1 MGTSSGAVR
10 PPLTAVEIIEVAPR
24 DGLQNEKQLLTTAA
38 KLELIERAYEAG
50 ARRIEVT
57 SFVHPERVPQM
68 ADAEAVVAGLTPH
81 DDVVYAALVLNE
93 RGYDR
98 ALAAGIREVNTVV
111 ITTETFSRRNQGMSV
126 AEAVEVV
133 SRIRARASADSIR
146 VTVTIS
152 AAFGCPFEGE
162 VPLDTLNRVATQ
174 VAAIDA
180 DEVVLA
186 DTIGVA
192 VPSDVEERIALVREI
207 GASRHAA
214 GALPQ
219 HPQHGRRERGRSGSL
234 RRDRDRCL
242 AGRDRRLPLRPRRDR
257 ERRHRGPRLR
267 ARANG
272 VRDGLRPRALDRECP
287 LDRRRARDRAAG
299 DGRPGRR
306 IPRSTVA
313 GPNERA
319 SGFASAA

>member
-1 MGTSSGAVR
+1 M
-10 PPLTAVEIIEVAPR
+10 TAVEIIEVAPR

-68 ADAEAVVAGLTPH
+68 ADAEAVAAGLTPH

-133 SRIRARASADSIR
+133 SRIRARAAADGIR

-162 VPLDTLNRVATQ
+162 VPLDTLTAGGDARSRRSTPTRSSSPTRSASRCRATSRSGSQSCARSGRRGTLRAHFHNTRNTAVANV
-174 VAAIDA
+174 VAAVRSGVTAIDA
-180 DEVVLA
+180 SLA
-186 DTIGVA
+186 GIGGCPFAPAATGNVA
-192 VPSDVEERIALVREI
+192 TEDLVYALERMGYETGYDLERSIASARWIAGELGIEPPGMVARA
-207 GASRHAA
+207 GAS
-214 GALPQ
+214 PI
-219 HPQHGRRERGRSGSL
+219 ER
-234 RRDRDRCL
+234 
-242 AGRDRRLPLRPRRDR
+242 
-257 ERRHRGPRLR
+257 
-267 ARANG
+267 
-272 VRDGLRPRALDRECP
+272 
-287 LDRRRARDRAAG
+287 
-299 DGRPGRR
+299 
-306 IPRSTVA
+306 
-313 GPNERA
+313 
-319 SGFASAA
+319 

>member
-1 MGTSSGAVR
+1 MRAWERRPVR
-10 PPLTAVEIIEVAPR
+10 CSRMTAVEIIEVAPR
-24 DGLQNEKQLLTTAA
+24 DGLQNEKQLLPTAA

-133 SRIRARASADSIR
+133 VEDPRARRGRRRPGHRHDLGGLR
-146 VTVTIS
+146 LPVRGRG
-152 AAFGCPFEGE
+152 AARHAHRGG
-162 VPLDTLNRVATQ
+162 
-174 VAAIDA
+174 DA
-180 DEVVLA
+180 GRRDRRRTRSSLA

-192 VPSDVEERIALVREI
+192 VPSDVEERIAVVREI
-207 GASRHAA
+207 GASRRAA

-219 HPQHGRRERGRSGSL
+219 HAQHGRRERGRRGSL
-234 RRDRDRCL
+234 RRDRDRRL
-242 AGRDRRLPLRPRRDR
+242 AGRDRRLSLRPRRNR
-257 ERRHRGPRLR
+257 QCRHRGPRLR
-267 ARANG
+267 ARADG
-272 VRDGLRPRALDRECP
+272 IRDGLRPRALDRRVP
-287 LDRRRARDRAAG
+287 AGSPASSGSSRRGWWPGPAAS
-299 DGRPGRR
+299 PSRR
-306 IPRSTVA
+306 
-313 GPNERA
+313 
-319 SGFASAA
+319 

>member
-1 MGTSSGAVR
+1 M
-10 PPLTAVEIIEVAPR
+10 
-24 DGLQNEKQLLTTAA
+24 
-38 KLELIERAYEAG
+38 
-50 ARRIEVT
+50 T

-111 ITTETFSRRNQGMSV
+111 ITTETFSQRNQGMSV

-133 SRIRARASADSIR
+133 SRIRARAAADGIR

-162 VPLDTLNRVATQ
+162 VPLDTLTRVATQ

-180 DEVVLA
+180 DEIVLA

-192 VPSDVEERIALVREI
+192 VPSDVEERIAVVREI
-207 GASRHAA
+207 GPR
-214 GALPQ
+214 GALRA
-219 HPQHGRRERGRSGSL
+219 HFHNTRNTAVANVVAAVRSGVTAIDASL
-234 RRDRDRCL
+234 AGIGGCPFAPAATGNVATEDLVYALERMGLRDR
-242 AGRDRRLPLRPRRDR
+242 
-257 ERRHRGPRLR
+257 
-267 ARANG
+267 
-272 VRDGLRPRALDRECP
+272 LRPRALDRRVRAGSP
-287 LDRRRARDRAAG
+287 ASSGSSRRGWWRGPAAFPIDGSHGRAT
-299 DGRPGRR
+299 RR
-306 IPRSTVA
+306 V
-313 GPNERA
+313 
-319 SGFASAA
+319 GFASPPEGRVLPDHGPRGCQWQYERQSRSARFRKCTR

>member
-1 MGTSSGAVR
+1 M
-10 PPLTAVEIIEVAPR
+10 TAVEIIEVAPR

-133 SRIRARASADSIR
+133 SRIRARAAADGIR

-162 VPLDTLNRVATQ
+162 VPLDTLTRVATQ

-180 DEVVLA
+180 DEIVLA

-192 VPSDVEERIALVREI
+192 VPSDVEERIA
-207 GASRHAA
+207 A
-214 GALPQ
+214 
-219 HPQHGRRERGRSGSL
+219 
-234 RRDRDRCL
+234 
-242 AGRDRRLPLRPRRDR
+242 
-257 ERRHRGPRLR
+257 
-267 ARANG
+267 
-272 VRDGLRPRALDRECP
+272 
-287 LDRRRARDRAAG
+287 RARDRAVAARC
-299 DGRPGRR
+299 GRT
-306 IPRSTVA
+306 STTPA
-313 GPNERA
+313 TRPSRTW
-319 SGFASAA
+319 SQRFAPA

>member
-1 MGTSSGAVR
+1 MEPSSGAVQ
-10 PPLTAVEIIEVAPR
+10 LMTAVEIIEVAPR
-24 DGLQNEKQLLTTAA
+24 DGLQNEKRLLPTAA
-38 KLELIERAYEAG
+38 KLELIERAYQAG

-68 ADAEAVVAGLTPH
+68 ADADDVAAGLPPH

-126 AEAVEVV
+126 AESVEAV
-133 SRIRARASADSIR
+133 SKIHARATADGVR

-162 VPLDTLNRVATQ
+162 VPLDTLTEVARQ

-180 DEVVLA
+180 DEIVLA

-192 VPSDVEERIALVREI
+192 VPSDVEERIAVVREI
-207 GASRHAA
+207 GAR
-214 GALPQ
+214 GAL
-219 HPQHGRRERGRSGSL
+219 RGHFHNTRNTAVANVIAAVRSGVTAIDAS
-234 RRDRDRCL
+234 L
-242 AGRDRRLPLRPRRDR
+242 AGIGGCPFAPAATGNVATEDLVYALQRMGHETGYDLERSIEGARWIAGELGIEPPGMVARAGGFPDRR
-257 ERRHRGPRLR
+257 
-267 ARANG
+267 
-272 VRDGLRPRALDRECP
+272 
-287 LDRRRARDRAAG
+287 
-299 DGRPGRR
+299 
-306 IPRSTVA
+306 
-313 GPNERA
+313 
-319 SGFASAA
+319 

>member
-1 MGTSSGAVR
+1 MSR
-10 PPLTAVEIIEVAPR
+10 VEIVEVAPR
-24 DGLQNEKQLLTTAA
+24 DGLQNEKQLLATAA
-38 KLELIERAYEAG
+38 KLELIERAYQAG

-68 ADAEAVVAGLTPH
+68 ADAEAVVAGLTSH

-126 AEAVEVV
+126 AESVAAV
-133 SRIRARASADSIR
+133 SRIHARAAADGVR

-162 VPLDTLNRVATQ
+162 VPLDTLAEVTRH

-180 DEVVLA
+180 DEIVLA

-192 VPSDVEERIALVREI
+192 VPSDVEQRIAVVREI
-207 GASRHAA
+207 GAR
-214 GALPQ
+214 GAL
-219 HPQHGRRERGRSGSL
+219 RGHFHNTRNTAVANVIAAVRSGVTAIDAS
-234 RRDRDRCL
+234 L
-242 AGRDRRLPLRPRRDR
+242 AGIGGCPFAPAATGNVATEDLVYAL
-257 ERRHRGPRLR
+257 ERM
-267 ARANG
+267 G
-272 VRDGLRPRALDRECP
+272 VETGYDLE
-287 LDRRRARDRAAG
+287 
-299 DGRPGRR
+299 
-306 IPRSTVA
+306 RSI
-313 GPNERA
+313 
-319 SGFASAA
+319 ASARWIADELGIEPPGMVVRAGGFP